1 MRQVVVFLRDWKAK
15 RCGWSSPT
23 CHLSRSRT
31 IRSKIL
37 AAQLSREMGRMVPR
51 SLGLGIWV
59 IEATFH
65 GVGGD
70 PASSDILKMVRSSAL
85 SVAPR

>member
-1 MRQVVVFLRDWKAK
+1 MFQRDWKAK

-23 CHLSRSRT
+23 YHLSRSST

-37 AAQLSREMGRMVPR
+37 AGQLSREMGCMVPG
-51 SLGLGIWV
+51 SLDLGIGV
-59 IEATFH
+59 VVATFH
-65 GVGGD
+65 CVGGD
-70 PASSDILKMVRSSAL
+70 PVSIDILKMVRSSAL